1 MLYKYLII
9 LLLLTNSISCYKT
22 NLLLR
27 NNIVKCNICNLNV
40 DKSGYIPE
48 NCTIPLGCPYN
59 KEKIFTNN
67 SI

>member
-9 LLLLTNSISCYKT
+9 LLLLINSISCYKT
-22 NLLLR
+22 NVLLR

-48 NCTIPLGCPYN
+48 NCTIPLG
-59 KEKIFTNN
+59 
-67 SI
+67 